1 MYDFVLFENFY
12 LALNHYKDVCIIAQM
27 LQKCGYTVAIADVF
41 GEAEHCQIEGVPHIT
56 FKKQCPVTIDY
67 DSHNSG
73 IIALLKNALDR
84 KRIDSYLKFVMR
96 ELRGKYR
103 HLYAGSYFVHMT
115 TGWLEEIPDE
125 SSAFFW
131 GLRSS
136 RLVEYKLNRF
146 QLKSYD
152 AYKLHRYFE
161 NHQNLKYFVSDEII
175 RQEFI
180 DLGISPKRLVMRPER
195 IIEQLPKISTPNKDD
210 KSLCLLSIGSLR
222 ETKRIEKILDALR
235 DVNTLNIHYVI
246 AGKADAAYE
255 AVIESHRK
263 GLDNVERRNYRL
275 SEEEYNTLIDQCD
288 YLILCDSRQ
297 QSSVTNGT
305 MNEALLKGKPII
317 APNYNPYRFFIEKY
331 GIGIMFDPEEKLSL
345 SDAIRR
351 ANNMGSIAFEEAIHE
366 YQGTLLMDRVIAQ
379 FSKELRAALA

>member
-12 LALNHYKDVCIIAQM
+12 LALNHYKDVCIIAKM

-67 DSHNSG
+67 GSHNRG
-73 IIALLKNALDR
+73 IIALIKNAIDR
-84 KRIDSYLKFVMR
+84 KRIDGYLKYVMR

-115 TGWLEEIPDE
+115 TGWLKEIPEE

-136 RLVEYKLNRF
+136 RLVEFKLNRF
-146 QLKSYD
+146 HLKSYD

-161 NHQNLKYFVSDEII
+161 RHQNLKYFVSDEII
-175 RQEFI
+175 RQEFLN
-180 DLGISPKRLVMRPER
+180 LGVAPNRLVLRPER
-195 IIEQLPKISTPNKDD
+195 IIEQLPQISSPNKEN

-235 DVNTLNIHYVI
+235 DVNSMDIHYVI
-246 AGKADAAYE
+246 AGKADASYE
-255 AVIESHRK
+255 AIIDSHRK

-275 SEEEYNTLIDQCD
+275 SEEEYNTLLDQCD
-288 YLILCDSRQ
+288 FLVLCDSRQ
-297 QSSVTNGT
+297 LSSVTNGT

-331 GIGIMFDPEEKLSL
+331 GIGIMFDPEEKHSL
-345 SDAIRR
+345 SDAIRS
-351 ANNMGSIAFEEAIHE
+351 AQTMSAVAFEDAIHE
-366 YQGTLLMDRVIAQ
+366 YQGTLLMEKIIAQ
-379 FSKELRAALA
+379 FSKELKLTLA